1 MIEDSAKSGSEV
13 LSWGLGTQGQ
23 RYSALKQVTAANIE
37 SPGVDTVLANG
48 HEIPVA
54 YFVKQFASYRLVRVG
69 VRGTYAVSTGS
80 KFVTDK
86 TCAPVTVHLT
96 FPTKNA
102 PGAAPAAGA
111 QPTAMP
117 FPGGM

>member
-1 MIEDSAKSGSEV
+1 MPYGWREEDFQSAVKS
-13 LSWGLGTQGQ
+13 
-23 RYSALKQVTAANIE
+23 VTAANIE
-37 SPGVDTVLANG
+37 NPGVDTVVANG

-54 YFVKQFASYRLVRVG
+54 DFVKQFASYRLVRVG

-86 TCAPVTVHLT
+86 TGAPITVHLT
-96 FPTKNA
+96 LPAKNA
-102 PGAAPAAGA
+102 PASAAPAVAA

>member
-1 MIEDSAKSGSEV
+1 M
-13 LSWGLGTQGQ
+13 
-23 RYSALKQVTAANIE
+23 
-37 SPGVDTVLANG
+37 LANG
-48 HEIPVA
+48 HEIPVTD
-54 YFVKQFASYRLVRVG
+54 FVKQFASYRLVRVG

-86 TCAPVTVHLT
+86 TGALVTVHLT

-102 PGAAPAAGA
+102 QTGAAPAG
-111 QPTAMP
+111 QSPTMP